1 MACDLSPTYRSG
13 VWAMADRIRVL
24 YVLFEGLPETVIDSQ
39 VAAHI
44 RTVREGL
51 GWDFELWAVACTSVG
66 MARSLDR
73 REAVEAHTG
82 CRVRVLRGVRPA
94 VPLSHRL
101 NGLLLARAL
110 GSGRPPF
117 DLVHARTDYTAA
129 AIGPIARRHEIP
141 MIWDCRGNSVAE
153 FEARAD
159 QGGFAKG
166 LLRSWRS
173 TKLVEARRIAA
184 RHAAGAL
191 FVSEPLQALSAPLLG
206 DKPTAIIPCVA
217 SQKDMYVD
225 TGLRQA
231 TRAKLSLSNDV
242 TVFVYSG
249 SLVAYQCF
257 PQTVELFRSIHAAR
271 SKTHLLVMTPQ
282 KAEADAVL
290 SRLPDGSYTSLS
302 ARYQEV
308 NAYLN
313 AADLAF
319 MLREDTPVNQ
329 VASPTKFAEYCLAGL
344 PVIMTDAV
352 RDSARTADKIGNRVA
367 PELEAILTA
376 PNLNRDA
383 VAQRAGE
390 LLSRSRYLPI
400 YEALCDGARR
410 RSAGREV

>member
-1 MACDLSPTYRSG
+1 
-13 VWAMADRIRVL
+13 MADRVKAL

-51 GWDFELWAVACTSVG
+51 GWEFELLAVACTSSG
-66 MARSLDR
+66 MTQSLRR
-73 REAVEAHTG
+73 REAVEEHTG
-82 CRVRVLRGVRPA
+82 CRVRVLRGVQPA

-110 GSGRPPF
+110 GKGRPAF

-129 AIGPIARRHEIP
+129 AMGPIARRHGVP
-141 MIWDCRGNSVAE
+141 MIWDCRGDSVAE

-159 QGGFAKG
+159 QGGLAKG
-166 LLRSWRS
+166 LLRRWRS
-173 TKLVEARRIAA
+173 AKLVEARRIAA
-184 RHAAGAL
+184 QHAAGAL
-191 FVSEPLQALSAPLLG
+191 FVSEPLQALCAPLLS
-206 DKPTAIIPCVA
+206 DKPAAVIPCVA
-217 SQKDMYVD
+217 SQKDMHFD
-225 TGLRQA
+225 PGLRQT
-231 TRAKLSLSNDV
+231 TRAALSLPDDV

-257 PQTVELFRSIHAAR
+257 SQTVDLFRSLHASR
-271 SKTHLLVMTPQ
+271 PQTHLLVMTPQ
-282 KAEADAVL
+282 KAAADAVL
-290 SRLPDGSYTSLS
+290 SRLPDGSFTSLS

-319 MLREDTPVNQ
+319 MLREDTPVNR

-352 RDSARTADKIGNRVA
+352 RDSARIADRLGNRIA
-367 PELEAILTA
+367 PELESIFAA
-376 PNLNRDA
+376 PEQNRA
-383 VAQRAGE
+383 VVAQKAGE

-410 RSAGREV
+410 RRAGGED

>member
-1 MACDLSPTYRSG
+1 
-13 VWAMADRIRVL
+13 MADRVRVL

-51 GWDFELWAVACTSVG
+51 GWDFELWAVACTSGG
-66 MARSLDR
+66 MARSLQR

-82 CRVRVLRGVRPA
+82 CRVRVLRGARPA

-101 NGLLLARAL
+101 NGLLLARAF
-110 GSGRPPF
+110 GNGRPPF
-117 DLVHARTDYTAA
+117 DLIHARTDYTAA

-159 QGGFAKG
+159 QGGLAKG
-166 LLRSWRS
+166 LLRRWRS
-173 TKLVEARRIAA
+173 ARLVESRRLAA
-184 RHAAGAL
+184 QHAAGAL
-191 FVSEPLQALSAPLLG
+191 FVSDPLQALCAPLLG
-206 DKPTAIIPCVA
+206 DKSTAVIPCVA
-217 SQKDMYVD
+217 SQKDMYFD
-225 TGLRQA
+225 RGLRQK
-231 TRAKLSLSNDV
+231 TRAALSLSEDV

-257 PQTVELFRSIHAAR
+257 PQTVDLFRSIHAAR
-271 SKTHLLVMTPQ
+271 PKTHLLVMTPQ
-282 KAEADAVL
+282 KAEADTIL

-344 PVIMTDAV
+344 PVIMTYAV
-352 RDSARTADKIGNRVA
+352 RDSARTADIIGNRVA
-367 PELEAILTA
+367 PEPEAILA
-376 PNLNRDA
+376 ASDLNRDV
-383 VAQRAGE
+383 VAQKAGK

-400 YEALCDGARR
+400 YEALCGGVRR
-410 RSAGREV
+410 RTAGGEA